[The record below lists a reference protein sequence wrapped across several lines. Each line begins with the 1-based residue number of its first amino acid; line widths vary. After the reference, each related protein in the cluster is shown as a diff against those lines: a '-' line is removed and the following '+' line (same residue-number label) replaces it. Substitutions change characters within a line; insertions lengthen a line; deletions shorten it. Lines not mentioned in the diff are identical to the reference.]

1 MENGGYLLAAFVTVW
16 AVVFIYVLFLSAR
29 QASIRKEIEALKLE
43 LKEKATK

>member
-29 QASIRKEIEALKLE
+29 QAKLKKEIEALKLG
-43 LKEKATK
+43 LKEKTIK